1 VTRVF
6 VLTAPAAAAAAAAAA
21 GIYIKVCV
29 LY

>member
-6 VLTAPAAAAAAAAAA
+6 VLTAPAAAAAAAAA